1 MAGSSG
7 CAFGNSP
14 VVCNRCGIQI
24 VHRQVQEHAQN
35 CPGVQPQEQQA
46 DGALD
51 TPASGTSATADQTQA
66 ATQSGVAKSQAQ
78 VFQITS
84 VTPPGSDPDQ
94 KANSSSQA
102 VVQAAVQT
110 AEQWYQHQQQYQQ
123 YYLKN
128 YFTYQQA
135 AVQQSQQR
143 HLQSHPPYR
152 TVQHQSRAYSQSQP
166 QTQPSLRAQLSQ
178 SQAQPQ
184 PQIQPP
190 HVQVP
195 VASQTQNQAQ
205 VNKQQQLHPAVQTY
219 PAARRQPLPQPQY
232 FQAPSHSQP
241 HPQHVQMSH
250 NQQAQ
255 IQQHTHSKIH
265 PQHHPISQPQPHS
278 QPQPQPQPQ
287 LQRHPQPHPQLH
299 PSQHM
304 NTTVQP
310 QTQHP
315 SSHAVTGN
323 HLYPQPHLHQPVQ
336 SGAPQQRTMD
346 MQSHGVPHSQSQTP
360 VQIQSQSPQQ
370 PPVMRL
376 PPSHI
381 PNQQQP
387 ALLPSPGQIRNINP
401 AQQQPVHSYA
411 QQPGNTVQQSPLMH
425 SVQRSIP
432 RQYLHHQPYVQQQPP
447 TQLHPRVQSHTFPL
461 HVHAYT
467 QSQRNIAL
475 SQGIQLSQSN
485 LGGSRRPICQFMEYN
500 LRPLYKLLESNM
512 VRTKNLV
519 HSGAN
524 WRPTM
529 SERHAEQ
536 ESESSAQQIA
546 KNVTHDVGTA
556 SAVVGDAEVK
566 TVKSEMDMKSID
578 NEVKPTGEDKTNHGE
593 TSSKEIPDIH
603 ALENGES
610 VSQSMLNAA
619 DQNKVRK
626 SGVARGR
633 HYRGVRQ
640 RRLGK
645 FTAEIRDPAKKL
657 KEPEKEAATAS
668 TTPKSSKRTT
678 PRRLTMIIKQM
689 CFGQCKRI
697 VWVCCHLARNYWL
710 ASFVPLL
717 IAADP
722 LFPRDGSR
730 VSFIESD
737 NYFIDVL
744 LSLLTMPMG
753 KIVRLSRDQCFS
765 KSWSAWWG
773 DCRPARQTYTYSP
786 FLSKLGVVDPKAT
799 EERTFNVGV
808 DEVVNL
814 LMCSSVPKTPF
825 TDMLLKPKPEA
836 QLINEFC
843 DQRISIISQ
852 VAEYTMRGIEGAT
865 SHSNISEKPV
875 FVDPP
880 NHDCVGGFLRAP
892 AMYMVIDSLIFA
904 FSISLSLLC
913 RETLCVLRAIGA
925 NRNYYFLLYTL
936 HAQPFRS

>member
-1 MAGSSG
+1 MAGTSG
-7 CAFGNSP
+7 CAFCNSS

-24 VHRQVQEHAQN
+24 VHREVQEHAQN
-35 CPGVQPQEQQA
+35 CPGVQPQAQQA

-51 TPASGTSATADQTQA
+51 TSASGTSATADQTQA
-66 ATQSGVAKSQAQ
+66 AIQSGVAKSQAQ

-102 VVQAAVQT
+102 VVQAAVPT

-123 YYLKN
+123 YYRQN

-143 HLQSHPPYR
+143 HLQSHLLYR
-152 TVQHQSRAYSQSQP
+152 TVQHQPRAYLQSQL

-184 PQIQPP
+184 PQIQPR
-190 HVQVP
+190 HAQVP
-195 VASQTQNQAQ
+195 VAAQTQNQAQ

-219 PAARRQPLPQPQY
+219 PAARRQPLPQPLQY

-241 HPQHVQMSH
+241 HPQHVQMPH

-255 IQQHTHSKIH
+255 IQQHTHSQIH

-278 QPQPQPQPQ
+278 QPQPQPQAQ
-287 LQRHPQPHPQLH
+287 LQQHPQPHPQLH
-299 PSQHM
+299 PSQSM

-336 SGAPQQRTMD
+336 SGAPQQQTMD
-346 MQSHGVPHSQSQTP
+346 MQSHGVPHSQSRTP

-401 AQQQPVHSYA
+401 AQQQLVHSYA
-411 QQPGNTVQQSPLMH
+411 QQPGNTVQQRPLMH
-425 SVQRSIP
+425 AVQRLIP
-432 RQYLHHQPYVQQQPP
+432 RQYLHHRPYVQQKPP
-447 TQLHPRVQSHTFPL
+447 TQLHPRGQSHSFPL

-485 LGGSRRPICQFMEYN
+485 IGGSGRPMMPIHGVQSQTSVQTTGGLHMRPVHPAVN
-500 LRPLYKLLESNM
+500 LPSTNQSNM
-512 VRTKNLV
+512 VGTKNLV
-519 HSGAN
+519 QSGAYS
-524 WRPTM
+524 RPTM

-578 NEVKPTGEDKTNHGE
+578 NEYKPTGEDKTNHGD

-645 FTAEIRDPAKKL
+645 FTAEIRDPAKKVSRNRVWL
-657 KEPEKEAATAS
+657 GCYETSEEAALAYDRAAYRIHG
-668 TTPKSSKRTT
+668 SKALLNFPICHT
-678 PRRLTMIIKQM
+678 RL
-689 CFGQCKRI
+689 
-697 VWVCCHLARNYWL
+697 
-710 ASFVPLL
+710 P
-717 IAADP
+717 
-722 LFPRDGSR
+722 
-730 VSFIESD
+730 
-737 NYFIDVL
+737 
-744 LSLLTMPMG
+744 
-753 KIVRLSRDQCFS
+753 
-765 KSWSAWWG
+765 
-773 DCRPARQTYTYSP
+773 
-786 FLSKLGVVDPKAT
+786 
-799 EERTFNVGV
+799 
-808 DEVVNL
+808 
-814 LMCSSVPKTPF
+814 
-825 TDMLLKPKPEA
+825 
-836 QLINEFC
+836 
-843 DQRISIISQ
+843 
-852 VAEYTMRGIEGAT
+852 
-865 SHSNISEKPV
+865 
-875 FVDPP
+875 
-880 NHDCVGGFLRAP
+880 
-892 AMYMVIDSLIFA
+892 
-904 FSISLSLLC
+904 
-913 RETLCVLRAIGA
+913 
-925 NRNYYFLLYTL
+925 
-936 HAQPFRS
+936 

>member
-1 MAGSSG
+1 MHMAGTSG
-7 CAFGNSP
+7 CAFGNSS
-14 VVCNRCGIQI
+14 VGCNRCGIQI

-35 CPGVQPQEQQA
+35 CPGVQPQAQQT

-51 TPASGTSATADQTQA
+51 TSASGTSATADQTQA

-78 VFQITS
+78 VFQISS

-102 VVQAAVQT
+102 VVQAAVPT

-123 YYLKN
+123 YYRQN

-143 HLQSHPPYR
+143 HLQSHLPYR
-152 TVQHQSRAYSQSQP
+152 TVQHQPRAYLQSQP

-178 SQAQPQ
+178 SQSQPQ

-195 VASQTQNQAQ
+195 VAAQTQNQAQ

-219 PAARRQPLPQPQY
+219 PAARRQPLPQSLQY

-241 HPQHVQMSH
+241 HPQHVQMPH

-255 IQQHTHSKIH
+255 IQQHTHSQIH

-278 QPQPQPQPQ
+278 QPQPQPQAQ
-287 LQRHPQPHPQLH
+287 LQQHPQPHPQLH
-299 PSQHM
+299 PSQSM

-336 SGAPQQRTMD
+336 SGAPQQHTTD
-346 MQSHGVPHSQSQTP
+346 MQSHGVPHSQSRTP

-387 ALLPSPGQIRNINP
+387 ALLPFPGQIRNINP
-401 AQQQPVHSYA
+401 AKQQLVHSYA
-411 QQPGNTVQQSPLMH
+411 QQPGNTVQQRPLMH
-425 SVQRSIP
+425 AVQRSIP
-432 RQYLHHQPYVQQQPP
+432 RHHRPYVQQQPP
-447 TQLHPRVQSHTFPL
+447 TQLHPRGQSHSFPL

-485 LGGSRRPICQFMEYN
+485 IGGSGRPMMPIHGVQSQTSVQTTGGLH
-500 LRPLYKLLESNM
+500 LRPVHPAVNLPSTNQSNM

-519 HSGAN
+519 QSGAN
-524 WRPTM
+524 SRPTT

-578 NEVKPTGEDKTNHGE
+578 NEYKPTGEDKTNHGD

-626 SGVARGR
+626 LGVARGR

-645 FTAEIRDPAKKL
+645 FTAEIRDPAKKVSRNRVWL
-657 KEPEKEAATAS
+657 GCYETSEEAALAYDRAAYRIHG
-668 TTPKSSKRTT
+668 SKALLNFPICHT
-678 PRRLTMIIKQM
+678 RL
-689 CFGQCKRI
+689 
-697 VWVCCHLARNYWL
+697 
-710 ASFVPLL
+710 P
-717 IAADP
+717 
-722 LFPRDGSR
+722 
-730 VSFIESD
+730 
-737 NYFIDVL
+737 
-744 LSLLTMPMG
+744 
-753 KIVRLSRDQCFS
+753 
-765 KSWSAWWG
+765 
-773 DCRPARQTYTYSP
+773 
-786 FLSKLGVVDPKAT
+786 
-799 EERTFNVGV
+799 
-808 DEVVNL
+808 
-814 LMCSSVPKTPF
+814 
-825 TDMLLKPKPEA
+825 
-836 QLINEFC
+836 
-843 DQRISIISQ
+843 
-852 VAEYTMRGIEGAT
+852 
-865 SHSNISEKPV
+865 
-875 FVDPP
+875 
-880 NHDCVGGFLRAP
+880 
-892 AMYMVIDSLIFA
+892 
-904 FSISLSLLC
+904 
-913 RETLCVLRAIGA
+913 
-925 NRNYYFLLYTL
+925 
-936 HAQPFRS
+936 

>member
-447 TQLHPRVQSHTFPL
+447 TQLHPRQKAYMPIHGVQSQTSVQTAGGL
-461 HVHAYT
+461 HMRPVHPAV
-467 QSQRNIAL
+467 
-475 SQGIQLSQSN
+475 N
-485 LGGSRRPICQFMEYN
+485 LPSTNQ
-500 LRPLYKLLESNM
+500 SNM

-645 FTAEIRDPAKKL
+645 FTAEIRDPAKKVSRNRVWL
-657 KEPEKEAATAS
+657 GCYETSEEAA
-668 TTPKSSKRTT
+668 
-678 PRRLTMIIKQM
+678 
-689 CFGQCKRI
+689 
-697 VWVCCHLARNYWL
+697 LAYDR
-710 ASFVPLL
+710 
-717 IAADP
+717 AA
-722 LFPRDGSR
+722 
-730 VSFIESD
+730 
-737 NYFIDVL
+737 
-744 LSLLTMPMG
+744 
-753 KIVRLSRDQCFS
+753 
-765 KSWSAWWG
+765 
-773 DCRPARQTYTYSP
+773 
-786 FLSKLGVVDPKAT
+786 
-799 EERTFNVGV
+799 
-808 DEVVNL
+808 
-814 LMCSSVPKTPF
+814 
-825 TDMLLKPKPEA
+825 
-836 QLINEFC
+836 
-843 DQRISIISQ
+843 QRIHGSK
-852 VAEYTMRGIEGAT
+852 A
-865 SHSNISEKPV
+865 
-875 FVDPP
+875 
-880 NHDCVGGFLRAP
+880 
-892 AMYMVIDSLIFA
+892 
-904 FSISLSLLC
+904 LLNFPIC
-913 RETLCVLRAIGA
+913 HTRL
-925 NRNYYFLLYTL
+925 
-936 HAQPFRS
+936 P